1 MELNKA
7 VLDCMQGLRRRL
19 REEMSIDIRLS
30 QPDAISAMLSA
41 CISSSNE
48 ETRLLGQ
55 RLAQFS
61 DTPSAFTPPAK
72 PVQTELS
79 PLQPNAP
86 TGSLRMYRGQR
97 VYA

>member
-7 VLDCMQGLRRRL
+7 VLDCMQSLRRRL

-30 QPDAISAMLSA
+30 QPDAITAMLSA
-41 CISSSNE
+41 CLDSNNE

-55 RLAQFS
+55 KLAGFS
-61 DTPSAFTPPAK
+61 DTSLPAPGK
-72 PVQTELS
+72 A
-79 PLQPNAP
+79 LQSGIVPIQPKVP

-97 VYA
+97 VYT

>member
-7 VLDCMQGLRRRL
+7 VLDCMQSLRRRL

-30 QPDAISAMLSA
+30 QPDAITAMLSA
-41 CISSSNE
+41 CLSSSNE
-48 ETRLLGQ
+48 DTRQLGQ
-55 RLAQFS
+55 KLAQFS
-61 DTPSAFTPPAK
+61 DNPNAFAPPSK
-72 PVQTELS
+72 
-79 PLQPNAP
+79 PLQTDIAPIQPKAP

>member
-7 VLDCMQGLRRRL
+7 VLDCMQSLRRRL

-30 QPDAISAMLSA
+30 QPDAINAMLSA
-41 CISSSNE
+41 CLNSNNE
-48 ETRLLGQ
+48 ETRQLGQ
-55 RLAQFS
+55 KLAQFS
-61 DTPSAFTPPAK
+61 DNPTAFTPPSK
-72 PVQTELS
+72 
-79 PLQPNAP
+79 PLQNAIVPPQPTAP